1 MGGVHLISAADSFL
15 RFASSL
21 AADALPV
28 GRLRVDEVTEM
39 GQKGK
44 PGIIFLI
51 LGMAF
56 IALGI
61 GGQRAF
67 LVAGLAFLAVGLVT
81 AIRQRRGGGS

>member
-1 MGGVHLISAADSFL
+1 
-15 RFASSL
+15 
-21 AADALPV
+21 
-28 GRLRVDEVTEM
+28 M